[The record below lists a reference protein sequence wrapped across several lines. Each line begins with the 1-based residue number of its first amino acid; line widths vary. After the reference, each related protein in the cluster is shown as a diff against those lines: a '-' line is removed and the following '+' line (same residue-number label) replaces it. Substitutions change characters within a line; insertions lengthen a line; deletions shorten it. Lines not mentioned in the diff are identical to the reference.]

1 MRRIALT
8 IVLFAALAALAAP
21 AQAAPNAGVAL
32 TACVPR
38 ERAAEFEARMSAVAG
53 AKRMRMSFTLQVRK
67 QGKAS
72 FKRVAAP
79 GFGDWT
85 TADPGTRRYVF
96 TRRVEALIGPAR
108 YRAMVRFVW
117 LDADGQT
124 VARAPRYSS
133 ACRQGDHRANLK
145 VKALSL
151 EGRHD
156 YVVLV
161 ANTGRT
167 ETGPF
172 ELQVEVGDQLLEPV
186 TLESL
191 GPREQR
197 LVTVRG
203 PRCEPGTEMTATA
216 DPADAVDE
224 RNEDDNAFA
233 ATCA

>member
-8 IVLFAALAALAAP
+8 IVLFAALAAP

-67 QGKAS
+67 QGKVT

-96 TRRVEALIGPAR
+96 TRRVEALIGPAS
-108 YRAMVRFVW
+108 YRALVRFRW
-117 LDADGQT
+117 LDARGKT
-124 VARAPRYSS
+124 VASTRAYSR
-133 ACRQGDHRANLK
+133 ACRQPDHRPNLT

-151 EGRHD
+151 EGARN
-156 YVVLV
+156 YVALV
-161 ANTGRT
+161 ANNGRT
-167 ETGPF
+167 ASGPF
-172 ELQVEVGDQLLEPV
+172 DLQVTLPDRVLGPV
-186 TLESL
+186 TVENLDP
-191 GPREQR
+191 GAQQ
-197 LVTVRG
+197 LVRFHG
-203 PRCEPGTEMTATA
+203 PRCKAGTTVTAVA
-216 DPADAVDE
+216 DPLDAIDE
-224 RNEDDNAFA
+224 RSELDNSFTL
-233 ATCA
+233 TCA